1 MTRASAYSVA
11 LTGVTGHVIEI
22 DTEVT
27 DGLPGVVLAGLPD
40 TALREA
46 RDRVRAAIVNS
57 AEPWPDQRITVRLFP
72 ASLPGPGSC
81 SDTAIAVGVLAAAG
95 LVPAGVADGI
105 VFIAELGLDG
115 RLRPVRGVL
124 PSVAAARAAGFST
137 VVVASGNAAE
147 AALVPAMTVIPA
159 TTLTAVL
166 AWLRGARQPDLRAV
180 PAAAHIPGRHTA
192 VPVSGVQPGNGTD
205 VAQVLI
211 PPAARPGLD
220 ICAAGGHH
228 LSLLGPPQAG
238 KILAGQLPAILPRLD
253 TGQALEVASIR
264 SVAGTLPPD
273 VPLVRV
279 PPFLAPHHTSSKAAI
294 TGGGTG
300 SIRPGAA
307 SLAHRGVLFLDQAPE
322 FDRDVLDALREPLES
337 GQITVARS
345 GITAVF
351 PARFIL
357 VLGATPCPCAATA
370 SPAEKCTCSPAT
382 RKRYLGRISG
392 PLLDRVDV
400 KINLIPAGHQE
411 SQNDRG
417 AAEPSTA
424 AAVRVAAARDRAAH
438 RLKATPWQVSAEI
451 PGSELRRHWPPAPG
465 ALTMIQSALDRG
477 LISERGAVQV
487 VRVAWTI
494 ADLAGTGTPGTE
506 QCTQALEFFLG
517 RST

>member
-1 MTRASAYSVA
+1 VRPFQAVA
-11 LTGVTGHVIEI
+11 
-22 DTEVT
+22 
-27 DGLPGVVLAGLPD
+27 
-40 TALREA
+40 
-46 RDRVRAAIVNS
+46 DRVRS
-57 AEPWPDQRITVRLFP
+57 PGHQDQ
-72 ASLPGPGSC
+72 G
-81 SDTAIAVGVLAAAG
+81 AAG
-95 LVPAGVADGI
+95 APRRVRRAGIRAGRADEPGQPGRAARLVG
-105 VFIAELGLDG
+105 
-115 RLRPVRGVL
+115 PVR
-124 PSVAAARAAGFST
+124 R
-137 VVVASGNAAE
+137 
-147 AALVPAMTVIPA
+147 PAP
-159 TTLTAVL
+159 
-166 AWLRGARQPDLRAV
+166 
-180 PAAAHIPGRHTA
+180 
-192 VPVSGVQPGNGTD
+192 
-205 VAQVLI
+205 
-211 PPAARPGLD
+211 
-220 ICAAGGHH
+220 
-228 LSLLGPPQAG
+228 
-238 KILAGQLPAILPRLD
+238 
-253 TGQALEVASIR
+253 
-264 SVAGTLPPD
+264 
-273 VPLVRV
+273 

-322 FDRDVLDALREPLES
+322 FDRDVLDALRQPLES

-345 GITAVF
+345 GITAIF

-438 RLKATPWQVSAEI
+438 RLKATPWQVNAEV

-465 ALTMIQSALDRG
+465 ALTMIHSALDRG
-477 LISERGAVQV
+477 LISERGAVKV

-494 ADLAGTGTPGTE
+494 ADLAGTGTPQSARGNSGLSS
-506 QCTQALEFFLG
+506 AIVILDRRRFGRLG
-517 RST
+517 